1 MVQRYR
7 VLAGRYIDSVLLMRA
22 GREVE
27 RLPRVKEATAVVATA
42 ANRELLGSEGFHD
55 LPEAGEDA
63 ILFAVEAEDPA
74 SADAALEEAVRTIDR
89 SAGGAPA
96 SGVLEDL
103 PALVRKDAFPVVF
116 VSTPGTYAA
125 EIAHAALAA
134 GANVHIFSSN
144 VPIEEEIALKE
155 EADRRGLFVMG
166 PDCGTAILDGIGLG
180 FANHLRRGNDV
191 GVVGSSGTGI
201 QELTTQMDRAGLGV
215 SYALGTGSR
224 DLTTRVGGRSTRR
237 ALDFLMALCPAV
249 VVVSKRADPQLVDE
263 FTRRL
268 QGLPSAWVALGSTG
282 SERRGQTLLCGTV
295 DEAVAHL
302 LALRGTRPRDEPP
315 APALPS
321 LAPGRQL
328 LRGYFVGGSLCYQ
341 AQGILR
347 QSGIEV
353 RSNAP
358 LDPTTAAAPGPDT
371 NVCIDTGA
379 EEFVKGRPH
388 PMIDPLARNSL
399 LVRES
404 ARPDVRVLLFDI
416 VLGYGSAPDPLV
428 GLEELARGPIAVS
441 SICGTETDV
450 PGYGEIQH
458 RLERLGVTTFPS
470 AFAAARFAARAMGG
484 SR

>member
-7 VLAGRYIDSVLLMRA
+7 VLAGRYVDSVLLMRA

-27 RLPRVKEATAVVATA
+27 GLPRVKEATAVVATA
-42 ANRELLGSEGFHD
+42 ANRELLRSEGFQA

-63 ILFAVEAEDPA
+63 LLLAVEAEDTA
-74 SADAALEEAVRTIDR
+74 AADAALDEAVRLIDQ
-89 SAGGAPA
+89 SGGSAPA
-96 SGVLEDL
+96 SRGLEDL

-116 VSTPGTYAA
+116 VSTPGAYAA
-125 EIAHAALAA
+125 SIGHAALAA

-144 VPIEEEIALKE
+144 VPLEEEIALKV
-155 EADRRGLFVMG
+155 EADRRGLLVMG

-180 FANHLRRGNDV
+180 FANHLRPGNDV

-201 QELTTQMDRAGLGV
+201 QELTTQLDRAGLGV
-215 SYALGTGSR
+215 AYALGTGSR
-224 DLTTRVGGRSTRR
+224 DLTSPVGGRSTRR
-237 ALDFLMALCPAV
+237 ALDLLTSLCPAI
-249 VVVSKRADPQLVDE
+249 VVVSKRADPRLVEE
-263 FTRRL
+263 FTLRL
-268 QGLPSAWVALGSTG
+268 QGLPSAWVTLGGTG
-282 SERRGQTLLCGTV
+282 SERRGETLRCGSV

-302 LALRGTRPRDEPP
+302 LALRGARPREGPPAVEPP
-315 APALPS
+315 ALP
-321 LAPGRQL
+321 PGRRL

-341 AQGILR
+341 AQGVLR
-347 QSGIEV
+347 QSGIDV
-353 RSNAP
+353 ASNAP
-358 LDPTTAAAPGPDT
+358 LDPASAAAPGPET

-388 PMIDPLARNSL
+388 PMIDPLARNTL

-404 ARPDVRVLLFDI
+404 ARSIVRVLLFDI

-428 GLEELARGPIAVS
+428 GLEELARGPIAVAS
-441 SICGTETDV
+441 VCGTEADA
-450 PGYGEIQH
+450 PSYGEIQH

-470 AFAAARFAARAMGG
+470 AFAAARFAARAMGA